1 MCLKGPSIFAGY
13 LGAPEKTAETI
24 DKDGW
29 LHTGDIG
36 EWLPVNLRLTSPLP
50 PPFLHKDFCSFL
62 TSSERERCFE
72 WYLKTL
78 TKLHK
83 TTRGGTKF
91 GHVTIISKQVTI
103 PGQWLDIARCQD
115 STTDSDWLIANFW
128 AAKLYSQLFYT
139 LSTAELNIP
148 QFFWPLFS
156 KTLQSCIVFSTH
168 RCDLRLYITQAA
180 TLEIE
185 RAMKNFLCLIPEW
198 HFEDRRSSQAYL

>member
-13 LGAPEKTAETI
+13 LKAPEKTAETI

-83 TTRGGTKF
+83 TTCGGTKRAITKF
-91 GHVTIISKQVTI
+91 GHVTMISKQVTI
-103 PGQWLDIARCQD
+103 PGQWLDIAGCQD

-128 AAKLYSQLFYT
+128 AAKLHIQLFYT
-139 LSTAELNIP
+139 LSTVYGRIKHFTVLLTS
-148 QFFWPLFS
+148 FF
-156 KTLQSCIVFSTH
+156 
-168 RCDLRLYITQAA
+168 
-180 TLEIE
+180 
-185 RAMKNFLCLIPEW
+185 
-198 HFEDRRSSQAYL
+198 

>member
-1 MCLKGPSIFAGY
+1 MFKGTKHLRRVSERSRENRWDYWQGWLAPHRRYRRMASGKFTFDVPPPPTIFA
-13 LGAPEKTAETI
+13 
-24 DKDGW
+24 
-29 LHTGDIG
+29 
-36 EWLPVNLRLTSPLP
+36 
-50 PPFLHKDFCSFL
+50 DFCSFL

-83 TTRGGTKF
+83 TTRGETKF

-115 STTDSDWLIANFW
+115 RTTDSDWLIANFW

-156 KTLQSCIVFSTH
+156 KSLQSCIVFSTH